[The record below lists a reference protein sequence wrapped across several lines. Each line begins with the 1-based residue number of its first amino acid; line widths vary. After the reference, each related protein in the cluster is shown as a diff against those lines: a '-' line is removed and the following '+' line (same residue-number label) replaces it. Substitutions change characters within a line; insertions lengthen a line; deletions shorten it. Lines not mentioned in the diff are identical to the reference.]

1 MEKLKEL
8 SVQYL
13 QQLILQLLDEGNLV
27 NKKLKEA
34 NSFFITENRVAAD
47 LSQSPDLGLL
57 IKQNQ
62 KLVNQQSINDCE
74 NNSEIVKSLLEQIK
88 YLRRENSIKSNIFQI
103 YWITTKFY
111 LITRKI
117 SLIFPITAIWIVW
130 ATENLE
136 TSITQTLKILNE
148 ILPNQ
153 R

>member
-1 MEKLKEL
+1 M
-8 SVQYL
+8 
-13 QQLILQLLDEGNLV
+13 QQLILQLVDEGNLV

-34 NSFFITENRVAAD
+34 NSFFITENKVAAD
-47 LSQSPDLGLL
+47 LSQSPDLDLL

-62 KLVNQQSINDCE
+62 KLVNQQSISDCE
-74 NNSEIVKSLLEQIK
+74 NNSEIVKSLLDQIK

-117 SLIFPITAIWIVW
+117 SFIFPITAIWIVW
-130 ATENLE
+130 AMENLV